1 METPFFVSSLAI
13 YLQSLSWIATGTGV
27 FFSVTIFLFGAKEL
41 QKLNKEGR
49 QPTCVDSIEDQVA
62 ISDKDGKYDEKDRR
76 NPATKEPNFKR
87 RLRTN
92 STHSSITVSQDQDP
106 CGKAP

>member
-27 FFSVTIFLFGAKEL
+27 FFSVIIFLFGAKEL
-41 QKLNKEGR
+41 QKLNIEGR

-62 ISDKDGKYDEKDRR
+62 ISDKDGKYDENDCR
-76 NPATKEPNFKR
+76 NPATKEPKR

-106 CGKAP
+106 CSKAS

>member
-13 YLQSLSWIATGTGV
+13 CLQSLSWIATGTGV

-41 QKLNKEGR
+41 QKLIKEGR

-76 NPATKEPNFKR
+76 NPATKEPKETF
-87 RLRTN
+87 
-92 STHSSITVSQDQDP
+92 TH
-106 CGKAP
+106 K